1 MDIKKSEAYKN
12 LVLEMQLRYPIY
24 QKKALADNKVKL
36 YSPHFNDEMICH
48 EINVYTYCQG
58 LDYAV
63 KTPKIKYLLVAQD
76 FGSLLKHGISYIE
89 KIKRINAGDKSIP
102 YIDDEFLKSSNTT
115 KNLIPLFN
123 ILGYD
128 ITKRYD
134 ELFFT
139 NFCLGYRGGN
149 NGNGGGMTKKLM
161 MSSADLFKRLCEIL
175 EPESILCLGRV
186 TFECVYKA
194 LTGTKYSIKTNYRD
208 FLENHSE
215 ISVSYGNVQS
225 FIYPLAH
232 CGKMGTIDRNHGLP
246 KQSDPLYYQKQ
257 DWARI
262 ARENKNS

>member
-12 LVLEMQLRYPIY
+12 LVLEMQLKYPIY
-24 QKKALADNKVKL
+24 QKKALADKKVKL

-115 KNLIPLFN
+115 KNLIQLFN
-123 ILGYD
+123 ILSYD

-139 NFCLGYRGGN
+139 NFCLGYRSGK
-149 NGNGGGMTKKLM
+149 NGGDMTKKIM
-161 MSSADLFKRLCEIL
+161 MESADIFKRLCDIL
-175 EPESILCLGRV
+175 EPENILCLGRL
-186 TFECVYKA
+186 TFECVYST
-194 LTGTKYSIKTNYRD
+194 LTNQNYPKIKNYNEFIQDHEDIIAQCGKVKTR
-208 FLENHSE
+208 
-215 ISVSYGNVQS
+215 
-225 FIYPLAH
+225 IYPLTH
-232 CGKMGTIDRNHGLP
+232 CGKFGTNNRNKNLP
-246 KQSDPLYYQKQ
+246 KQSDQLYYQKQ

-262 ARENKNS
+262 AKDNQ